1 MVSMAVLA
9 QQGANLRE
17 RVKKT
22 LAELPPFS
30 PILNRL
36 LGSLAQEDVSFSKIA
51 DLIEKDTVIAG
62 NILRLVNSALYGRR
76 GEINSVRSAVS
87 LLGVIKLRNF
97 VLGLSVSRMWS
108 QVQWPKSCN
117 ASRFNQ
123 HGVATAVLADLIA
136 QQNVVEYPEG
146 AFIAGLFHD
155 IGKMLMALGMR
166 REWDEIYAMY
176 HKGGTPLIECERRVL
191 GTTHAFFSGLAVLEW
206 NLPEPIHRAVL
217 HHHELPEITHGEPVP
232 LAYVIS
238 AADHYINRHGRS
250 IDPDIQEV
258 DLEVP
263 PMPHGMDFTE
273 IEDDVLKKF
282 EAELSALGAF
292 FK

>member
-1 MVSMAVLA
+1 MAVLA
-9 QQGANLRE
+9 HQGANYRE
-17 RVKKT
+17 RIKKT
-22 LAELPPFS
+22 LTELPPFS

-36 LGSLAQEDVSFSKIA
+36 LASLAQEDVSFSKIA

-108 QVQWPKSCN
+108 QVQWPKSCS
-117 ASRFNQ
+117 AARFNQ

-136 QQNVVEYPEG
+136 QQSVVEYPEG

-155 IGKMLMALGMR
+155 IGKMLIALGMR
-166 REWDEIYAMY
+166 REWDEIYSNY
-176 HKGGTPLIECERRVL
+176 HKGGTPLIECERQIL
-191 GTTHAFFSGLAVLEW
+191 GTTHAHLSGLAVSEW
-206 NLPEPIHRAVL
+206 NLPEPIYRAVL
-217 HHHELPEITHGEPVP
+217 QHHELPSMDPHGGPIP
-232 LAYVIS
+232 LAYVVS

-250 IDPDIQEV
+250 IDPDIQEI
-258 DLEVP
+258 DLELP

-273 IEDDVLKKF
+273 IEDEVLKKF